1 MNLDRTTCSDFKH
14 SIGVPENI
22 GAVPFDQK
30 AFEMVQ
36 PSQWWPGQ
44 SRRSKVRL
52 KRVSI
57 MDSPCPNSYLPILFN
72 SSRCPKFRTC
82 RDMSCPS
89 LLLVRWTRTPLTPLC
104 RESQLVLE
112 FVCYYVMLWWCTA
125 HGHPWTLFKSSQ
137 LDIYFRIYFTPLT
150 LILPFF

>member
-57 MDSPCPNSYLPILFN
+57 MDSPCPNSYVV
-72 SSRCPKFRTC
+72 S
-82 RDMSCPS
+82 
-89 LLLVRWTRTPLTPLC
+89 
-104 RESQLVLE
+104 ESASGPMDTDSFDTIV
-112 FVCYYVMLWWCTA
+112 
-125 HGHPWTLFKSSQ
+125 
-137 LDIYFRIYFTPLT
+137 
-150 LILPFF
+150 